1 MSTCIYILVM
11 PHFGFEGG
19 ALVLYVPVPGPC
31 LPLTSALFNKSLSD
45 GIFPSV
51 WKQAN
56 VCPFFK
62 KGSKSDKTNYRP
74 ISLLSN
80 MSKILEKIVYKR
92 LYEYLTDNDLLT
104 KQNSGFKK
112 NDSTINQ
119 LLKIV
124 HQIYQD
130 INDGKDTCMV
140 FLDEYKAFDKVWH
153 EGLTFK
159 IKQMGITGCLFEW
172 LKSYISEGYQKV
184 VLNGM
189 ESHLCFIEAWV
200 PQGSLLGP
208 LLFLIFINDIV
219 DEMEC
224 LVNLFADD
232 TSVQQRIIDITSFDK
247 VNRDLQRLTCF
258 GKQWL
263 IIFKAIKTEYIIIS
277 RKRNRQNHPDLFL
290 NGDVISEVD

>member
-1 MSTCIYILVM
+1 
-11 PHFGFEGG
+11 
-19 ALVLYVPVPGPC
+19 
-31 LPLTSALFNKSLSD
+31 
-45 GIFPSV
+45 
-51 WKQAN
+51 
-56 VCPFFK
+56 
-62 KGSKSDKTNYRP
+62 
-74 ISLLSN
+74 

-92 LYEYLTDNDLLT
+92 LYTLLTTIYLTDNDLLT

-140 FLDEYKAFDKVWH
+140 FLDVSKAFDKVWH

-172 LKSYISEGYQKV
+172 LKSYISERYQKV

-189 ESHLCFIEAWV
+189 ESHLCFLEAGV
-200 PQGSLLGP
+200 PQGSILGP

-247 VNRDLQRLTCF
+247 VNRDLQRLTGF

-263 IIFKAIKTEYIIIS
+263 IILNAIKTEYIIIS

-290 NGDVISEVD
+290 NGNVISEVDQHTHLGVSISNTLSWSSHINAAIAKADRRLSVIRRCQNILHRSCKDMLYKTTICPYWTMETLYMTHV